1 MNVIT
6 FRPINP
12 LELSSSQETNQT
24 KPEDNENILNASEVI
39 YDREKENEGRKE
51 EEEDEIVS
59 MVEVLAEQEALEES
73 ADAVLGGSDE
83 RNCTYLQ
90 V

>member
-1 MNVIT
+1 M
-6 FRPINP
+6 
-12 LELSSSQETNQT
+12 
-24 KPEDNENILNASEVI
+24 SEHGSTSK
-39 YDREKENEGRKE
+39 EKEGRKDKE

-90 V
+90 VWDDIVLI